1 MDNLIKLKQ
10 CLDKLNKNN
19 HQKKKK
25 KFKFF
30 KKKKKTLYFWNKH
43 ASPPWHR
50 MIKGNYLEQHKEAAR
65 GIYIT
70 LITNIKA

>member
-19 HQKKKK
+19 HQ
-25 KFKFF
+25 
-30 KKKKKTLYFWNKH
+30 KKKKTLYFWNKH